1 MEEYMESELSSMFR
15 IKLVAKYIFLGSQ
28 GTQHGYVF
36 AVRYL
41 FLKKHTNNLNPT
53 VTLNCFP

>member
-1 MEEYMESELSSMFR
+1 MESELSSMFR

-28 GTQHGYVF
+28 GTQRGYVF